1 MLDFFDYMITH
12 FGVPLFFI
20 GLAIILYIGWMVGW
34 KHGDELLGIA
44 HKEKIL
50 MMRLEKNNSSSSR
63 EKTLKYTKE
72 KEKRANAS

>member
-1 MLDFFDYMITH
+1 MLDFFNYMITN

-20 GLAIILYIGWMVGW
+20 GLAIILYIGWMIGW

-44 HKEKIL
+44 HKEKNADDEI
-50 MMRLEKNNSSSSR
+50 KKSNSSSSC

-72 KEKRANAS
+72 KEKRTNAS